1 MGKNLL
7 FFYLLASYDYIFVNT
22 EKKILSGTHLDLVVL
37 FFVIKGIGTADYFPS

>member
-1 MGKNLL
+1 MGKNVL

-22 EKKILSGTHLDLVVL
+22 EKKILSGTHLVVL